1 MITLIIGGSGSGKSE
16 YAENYIT
23 EISETKNKYYIAT
36 MQAYDDEAQQK
47 INRHRKLRSNKN
59 FQTIEQPTNIE
70 DATKS
75 LNNHEANN
83 STALIECISNLTAN
97 EMFLNIEPLDSK
109 TATDKIINGIALLK
123 EEFTHLVIVSNNVFE
138 DGQIYDEATMEYI
151 RAMGEINTKLAF
163 MSDKVVEVVVGIPII
178 IKEVT
183 K

>member
-23 EISETKNKYYIAT
+23 EISESKNKYYIAT

-47 INRHRKLRSNKN
+47 INCHRKLRSNKN
-59 FQTIEQPTNIE
+59 FYTIEQQTDIQNV
-70 DATKS
+70 TKT
-75 LNNHEANN
+75 LNNHEAKS

-97 EMFLNIEPLDSK
+97 EMFLDIEPLDSK
-109 TATDKIINGIALLK
+109 TVTDKIINGIALLK
-123 EEFTHLVIVSNNVFE
+123 EEFAHMVIVSNNVFE

>member
-1 MITLIIGGSGSGKSE
+1 MQPFGEETLE
-16 YAENYIT
+16 
-23 EISETKNKYYIAT
+23 
-36 MQAYDDEAQQK
+36 K
-47 INRHRKLRSNKN
+47 IKRHQKLRSDKN
-59 FQTIEQPTNIE
+59 FYTIEQQTDIQN
-70 DATKS
+70 ATKT

-97 EMFLNIEPLDSK
+97 EMFSEKEPLDSK
-109 TATDKIINGIALLK
+109 TVTDKIINGISRLK

-151 RAMGEINTKLAF
+151 KAMGEINTKLAF
-163 MSDKVVEVVVGIPII
+163 MSDRVVEVVVGIPII

>member
-1 MITLIIGGSGSGKSE
+1 
-16 YAENYIT
+16 
-23 EISETKNKYYIAT
+23 

-47 INRHRKLRSNKN
+47 INRHRKLRSHKN

-75 LNNHEANN
+75 LNNHEAKS

-97 EMFLNIEPLDSK
+97 EMFLDIEPLDSK
-109 TATDKIINGIALLK
+109 TVTDKIINGIALLK
-123 EEFTHLVIVSNNVFE
+123 EEFAHMVIVSNNVFE

-163 MSDKVVEVVVGIPII
+163 MSDKVVEVVVGIPIV

-183 K
+183 R